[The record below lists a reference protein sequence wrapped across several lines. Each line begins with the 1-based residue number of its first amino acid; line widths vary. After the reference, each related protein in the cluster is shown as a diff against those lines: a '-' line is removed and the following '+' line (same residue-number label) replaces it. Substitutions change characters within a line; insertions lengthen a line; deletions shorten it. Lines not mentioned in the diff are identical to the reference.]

1 MIKTIYPDATPNNLA
16 DNPTTQ
22 TEYDKLGRRVAS
34 IDSSGK
40 VTRYEYDALNRLTD
54 VVQVVNASDSVPV
67 EIRTEYGYDEAG
79 RLIWGEDA
87 DNRRTSYQYDK
98 NGRRIAV
105 ELPLTQ
111 RSTTTYD
118 AVGNVY
124 TTTDFNGDSISYRY
138 DEQNRLISKEFAS
151 GSGTSPVTF
160 TYTPTGLVDKIVD
173 GRGTTSFKYDERH
186 RLISRIDPN
195 GPYLASGKR
204 IEYEYDAAGNRT
216 KVITPSGSVT
226 YTYDE
231 QNRLKTVTSSQGITT
246 YFYDAVGNLERTQL
260 PNGVVETREYDEQNR
275 LKLLKYVKD
284 GVVISSFDYSL
295 DLVGHRRVVTEQN
308 GRQVNYEYDDLY
320 RLTLETIF
328 NSSGEVERTIEYIYD
343 KVGNRLNKNDS
354 VEGVTTYTYDNNDRL
369 LREELL
375 LNNVLVKTIEYRYD
389 ANGNTTRKIENGNQ
403 ETVYTW
409 NKEGRLVGVAKPNGD
424 VISYEYDADGVRV
437 SSTVNGV
444 KNEFL
449 VDKNLPYA
457 QVLEERVNNGLV
469 ASYIYGLDLISQER
483 GSDRSFYFVDG
494 LGSTRGL
501 INASGVMTDAYTYDA
516 FGNLIGSTGGT
527 ANNYLF
533 AGEQFDPNLGDYYL
547 RQRYYDSDTGRF
559 NRMDP
564 YEGRIFDPVSRHK
577 YLYAN
582 ANPVKYIDPSGL
594 SSIAEQSAAFSI
606 ETVLATT
613 AYAIVTK
620 SYQPQRLGGFGEDS
634 QPRTV
639 LDGLLIWRNTWTQEP
654 LGGFGEGSQPSVPS
668 HTGHPPDLVDLA
680 QYVFASGFRGPAAKD
695 FDWEH
700 IIDRHSEWGR
710 TARQSGVKTI
720 YYGLTEAQIKRSIMN
735 AWKNREKVETQDDLV
750 TGERRIRYRGI
761 DPETGYVSEMWLNQ
775 NSKTV
780 ETAYPIEKH

>member
-1 MIKTIYPDATPNNLA
+1 M
-16 DNPTTQ
+16 
-22 TEYDKLGRRVAS
+22 GRRVAS

-87 DNRRTSYQYDK
+87 DNRRTSYEYDK
-98 NGRRIAV
+98 NGRRAAV

-260 PNGVVETREYDEQNR
+260 PNGVVETREYDELNR
-275 LKLLKYVKD
+275 LKLVKNSKD
-284 GVVISSFDYSL
+284 GVVLSSFDYSL

-308 GRQVNYEYDDLY
+308 GRRVNYEYDDLY
-320 RLTLETIF
+320 RLTKETIF
-328 NSSGEVERTIEYIYD
+328 NASGSVERTIEYTYD
-343 KVGNRLNKNDS
+343 KVGNRLSKNDS
-354 VEGVTTYTYDNNDRL
+354 VEGVTTYTYDDNDRL
-369 LREELL
+369 LQEELRR
-375 LNNVLVKTIEYRYD
+375 NNVLVKLIEYRYD
-389 ANGNTTRKIENGNQ
+389 ANGNTIRKIENGSQ
-403 ETVYTW
+403 ETVYAW
-409 NKEGRLVGVAKPNGD
+409 NKENRLVGVTKPNGD
-424 VISYEYDADGVRV
+424 VISYEYDTDGVRV

-444 KNEFL
+444 KTEFL

-457 QVLEERVNNGLV
+457 QVLEERVNNGLT
-469 ASYIYGLDLISQER
+469 ASYVYGNDLISQRR
-483 GSDRSFYFVDG
+483 GGADSFYLVDG

-501 INASGVMTDAYTYDA
+501 VNASGVVTDAYTYDA
-516 FGNLIGSTGGT
+516 FGNLIASTGGT
-527 ANNYLF
+527 VNNYRF

-559 NRMDP
+559 TRRDS

-582 ANPVKYIDPSGL
+582 ANPVNFIDPTGLYTLAEAQAANSIRDILAGAQIDAGSHLISATLRGGNYGIENFFIDVALNLFLSLAQNALSFAIIGRGSSSGG
-594 SSIAEQSAAFSI
+594 SGITSGQNFENFADDTVRVYRVES
-606 ETVLATT
+606 ETNARILVSEIGEVVVQGDGVLFLNFGQRARSEEFLKTRLLQYPDT
-613 AYAIVTK
+613 PSQIKSFEVAK
-620 SYQPQRLGGFGEDS
+620 SYVDELRATAVKE
-634 QPRTV
+634 
-639 LDGLLIWRNTWTQEP
+639 RN
-654 LGGFGEGSQPSVPS
+654 S
-668 HTGHPPDLVDLA
+668 
-680 QYVFASGFRGPAAKD
+680 
-695 FDWEH
+695 
-700 IIDRHSEWGR
+700 
-710 TARQSGVKTI
+710 
-720 YYGLTEAQIKRSIMN
+720 
-735 AWKNREKVETQDDLV
+735 
-750 TGERRIRYRGI
+750 RRIRANRDKPIMVDVKQAPDQYGLRTQEQI
-761 DPETGYVSEMWLNQ
+761 DRLRSVIIQGTGR
-775 NSKTV
+775 V
-780 ETAYPIEKH
+780 EP